1 MNKKNNFL
9 KSFNNRKVL
18 VTGSTGFKGS
28 WLCFW
33 LHKLNA
39 RVVGIGLKPEKNEI
53 IFKSL
58 KIKNKIKQYY
68 LNINDFPKLNKVI
81 KKEKPSIVFH
91 LAAQSIVSEGY
102 KDPLNT
108 FQTNLIG
115 SSNLLES
122 CRINKIKNLV
132 YITSDKCYLNEG
144 KKARYTEKDILGG
157 EDPYSASKA
166 GAEIIFHSYL
176 KSFYLNKK
184 KINFASGRA
193 GNVIGGGDMKK
204 DGIIP
209 DIIRSIKLKKK
220 LVIRNPKFVRPW
232 QHVLEAISGYLM
244 LGHLLIK
251 KRLNSSHYPSWNFG
265 PKNTKSKTVIQLVK
279 EFFKSWGIKKDFKL
293 LKSNQF
299 KEAKLLVLDSK
310 KANKELRWKSRLTFK
325 ETLGLTVEWYKN
337 YLLKKNLEK
346 LTISQI
352 NYYLNK

>member
-39 RVVGIGLKPEKNEI
+39 KVVGIGLKPEKNEI

-68 LNINDFPKLNKVI
+68 LNINDFRKLNKVI

-108 FQTNLIG
+108 FETNLIG

-244 LGHLLIK
+244 LGHLLMK

-265 PKNTKSKTVIQLVK
+265 PKNTKSKTVMQLVK

-325 ETLGLTVEWYKN
+325 ETLSLTVEWYKN

>member
-1 MNKKNNFL
+1 MNNKNNFL

-39 RVVGIGLKPEKNEI
+39 KVVGIGLKPEKNEI

-68 LNINDFPKLNKVI
+68 LNINDFRKLNKVI

-108 FQTNLIG
+108 FETNLIG

-265 PKNTKSKTVIQLVK
+265 PKNIKSKTVMQLVK

-325 ETLGLTVEWYKN
+325 ETLSLTVEWYKN

-352 NYYLNK
+352 NYYLKK